1 MSFNLRPL
9 LIVLALLFSA
19 LQAQAQST
27 STGPAILLADDV
39 RLVDSDTLV
48 ATGNVEATYQGKRLH
63 AQSITYR
70 RSADTLS
77 IIGPITLQDDQ
88 GTLVLASSAELD
100 RDLQNGILRGAR
112 IVLND
117 QVQLA
122 AAHAALMDGRYT
134 QLYKASVT
142 SCRVCTSSTP
152 PLWQIRARKVVH
164 DKEKQ
169 QLYFTDAQFLV
180 FDTPVFY
187 LPRLRLPDPTVKRAT
202 GFLIPSVHS
211 STTLGSGVKV
221 PYFIRLGDHRDL
233 TLTPFLTTKSRTL
246 ELRYRQAFRKG
257 RVEFNGAVSDD
268 TFGRDHTKAYI
279 FGNGQFDLPADFK
292 LTFNIE
298 ATNDDTYLLNYGFSD
313 KDRLDS
319 QIAIARTKRDE
330 FIRGAITNFHSLR
343 VNERNAT
350 LPTFVGDAEYE
361 RRLHPGGALGG
372 ELRFA
377 TSLHSHYRASNLN
390 TDGTDLDLYA
400 DGRDVTRLRTS
411 ASWQRSWT
419 LAAGLRAQVLT
430 GVDLDSFQIRQ
441 AGTTSQSNATQITPS
456 GAIRL
461 RWPLLKITGSGAS
474 HVIEPVAM
482 LSWVGGSNPN
492 VPNDESTRVEFD
504 EGNLLSLSRFPS
516 ADRRERGASAAY
528 GISWTRLDPKGWQSS
543 LVVGQV
549 IRDETLFE
557 PNGSGL
563 TSFTSSSGLQRR
575 RSDFLAAGQIKT
587 PNGIAVTAR
596 GIFDENFSATKVETR
611 ASWNNKLANIGA
623 TYIWLQ
629 KDFFENRPNAVSEVA
644 FDGSYRIAR
653 HWTASADWRYDFA
666 ANKSIRAGLGMKYT
680 NECVDISF
688 SASRRFTSST
698 ILSPSTSF
706 SLTVGIRGFSTRT
719 QDKSFVRSC
728 RK

>member
-1 MSFNLRPL
+1 MSFNLRR
-9 LIVLALLFSA
+9 LLFILACLVSP
-19 LQAQAQST
+19 LQATAQST
-27 STGPAILLADDV
+27 STDPAILLADNV
-39 RLVDSDTLV
+39 RLVDRDTLV

-70 RSADTLS
+70 RNADALT
-77 IIGPITLQDDQ
+77 ITGPITLQDES
-88 GTLVLASSAELD
+88 GILVLASSAELD
-100 RDLQNGILRGAR
+100 RNLQNGILRGAR
-112 IVLND
+112 IVLDD

-122 AAHAALMDGRYT
+122 AAHAALLDGRYT
-134 QLYKASVT
+134 QLYKAAVT
-142 SCRVCTSSTP
+142 SCRVCNSARP

-169 QLYFTDAQFLV
+169 QLYFTDAQFRV

-257 RVEFNGAVSDD
+257 DVEFNGAVSDD

-279 FGNGQFDLPADFK
+279 FGFGRFDLPADFK

-298 ATNDDTYLLNYGFSD
+298 ATNDDTYLLNYDFSD

-350 LPTFVGDAEYE
+350 LPTFAGDAEYE
-361 RRLHPGGALGG
+361 RRLHPGGAVGG

-390 TDGTDLDLYA
+390 TDGADQDLYA

-430 GVDLDSFQIRQ
+430 GIDFDSFQIHQ
-441 AGTTSQSNATQITPS
+441 AGTTSQSNATEITPS

-461 RWPLLKITGSGAS
+461 RWPLLKVTNSGAS
-474 HVIEPVAM
+474 HVIEPMAQ
-482 LSWVGGSNPN
+482 LAWVGGSNPN

-516 ADRRERGASAAY
+516 PDRRERGASAAY
-528 GISWTRLDPKGWQSS
+528 GLSWTRFAPKGWQSS

-549 IRDETLFE
+549 VRDQTLFE

-563 TSFTSSSGLQRR
+563 TSFTGSSGLQHKT
-575 RSDFLAAGQIKT
+575 SDILAAGQIKT
-587 PNGIAVTAR
+587 ANGIILTAR
-596 GIFDENFSATKVETR
+596 GIFDQNLNATKAETR

-629 KDFFENRPNAVSEVA
+629 KDFFENRPKAVSEIA

-653 HWTASADWRYDFA
+653 HWTASADWRYDVVT
-666 ANKSIRAGLGMKYT
+666 NQNVRAGIGIKYT
-680 NECVDISF
+680 NECVNISL